1 MIDTEKLSGYAR
13 GIGLSLSQAQLEAF
27 DLYAQMLVEW
37 NQKINLTAITKP
49 EEIVVKHFLDSL
61 MLLNAVSLEEGAKLV
76 DVGTGAG
83 FPSVPVKIAR
93 PQLELTLL
101 DSLNK
106 RILFLKELSAAL
118 GQQNHCVHIRAEEAG
133 KSAAYREQ
141 YDLATARAVAH
152 LRELSEYCLPLVRV
166 GGRFAALKGGEIEQE
181 LIESEKAV
189 REMGGK
195 IAGVRQFSLPDGS
208 ARTIVVIEKI
218 SQTLTKYPRPHAKI
232 AKFPLI

>member
-1 MIDTEKLSGYAR
+1 MCSSD
-13 GIGLSLSQAQLEAF
+13 
-27 DLYAQMLVEW
+27 
-37 NQKINLTAITKP
+37 
-49 EEIVVKHFLDSL
+49 
-61 MLLNAVSLEEGAKLV
+61 
-76 DVGTGAG
+76 
-83 FPSVPVKIAR
+83 
-93 PQLELTLL
+93 
-101 DSLNK
+101 
-106 RILFLKELSAAL
+106 
-118 GQQNHCVHIRAEEAG
+118 
-133 KSAAYREQ
+133 
-141 YDLATARAVAH
+141 

>member
-1 MIDTEKLSGYAR
+1 MIDTEKLSSYAR

-61 MLLNAVSLEEGAKLV
+61 MLLNAVPLEEGARLV

-93 PQLELTLL
+93 
-101 DSLNK
+101 
-106 RILFLKELSAAL
+106 FLKELSAAL

>member
-1 MIDTEKLSGYAR
+1 MRPIGNSMTSRLR
-13 GIGLSLSQAQLEAF
+13 GRLRICGS
-27 DLYAQMLVEW
+27 
-37 NQKINLTAITKP
+37 
-49 EEIVVKHFLDSL
+49 FL
-61 MLLNAVSLEEGAKLV
+61 N
-76 DVGTGAG
+76 
-83 FPSVPVKIAR
+83 I
-93 PQLELTLL
+93 
-101 DSLNK
+101 
-106 RILFLKELSAAL
+106 
-118 GQQNHCVHIRAEEAG
+118 
-133 KSAAYREQ
+133 
-141 YDLATARAVAH
+141 
-152 LRELSEYCLPLVRV
+152 

>member
-1 MIDTEKLSGYAR
+1 MIDTAKLNSYAAET
-13 GIGLSLSQAQLEAF
+13 GLSLGPAQLEAF
-27 DLYAQMLVEW
+27 DQYAQMLVEW

-61 MLLNAVSLEEGAKLV
+61 MLLHAVSPAEGARLV

-93 PQLELTLL
+93 PDLELTLL

-106 RILFLKELSAAL
+106 RILFLKALSAAL
-118 GQQNHCVHIRAEEAG
+118 GQQNHCIHIRAEEAG
-133 KSAAYREQ
+133 RASTYREQ

-166 GGRFAALKGGEIEQE
+166 GGWFAALKGGEVGQE
-181 LIESEKAV
+181 IAESEKAI

-195 IAGVRQFSLPDGS
+195 IAETQPFSLPDGS